1 MAPAS
6 FLIKP
11 VAPFRLD
18 LTVWALRR
26 RPENVVDRWDGTRYR
41 RVLVL
46 EGRPVEIAITQI
58 ERRRRPLL
66 EITTSGWRLTRER
79 ERTLQTVVQRLLGT
93 EIDLRG
99 FYRIAGQQGKL
110 GELVRRFRGLKP
122 PRFPSVFESVINAFA
137 CQQVSLE
144 VGMLFLNRL
153 AARYGLIVE
162 KSGEGAHAF
171 PRPEDL
177 AAERPQALRRLG
189 FSRQKAR
196 AVSELSLAVAEG
208 RFDLESV
215 TGLHEDAVLER
226 LYALQGV
233 GRWSAEYVL
242 LRGLGRLHVFPGD
255 DVGAQNRIQEYLGLR
270 KAPNYE
276 TVRRRLAGWSPYA
289 GLIYFHFLLY
299 GLAQRSYLSPGRSES

>member
-1 MAPAS
+1 
-6 FLIKP
+6 
-11 VAPFRLD
+11 
-18 LTVWALRR
+18 
-26 RPENVVDRWDGTRYR
+26 
-41 RVLVL
+41 VLVL

-58 ERRRRPLL
+58 ERRIRPLL
-66 EITTSGWRLTRER
+66 EITTSGWRLTGER
-79 ERTLQTVVQRLLGT
+79 ERSLLTVVQRLLGT
-93 EIDLRG
+93 EIDLRS
-99 FYRIAGQQGKL
+99 FYRIAGRQGKL
-110 GELVRRFRGLKP
+110 GELVRRFWGLKP

-137 CQQVSLE
+137 CQQVSLA

-162 KSGEGAHAF
+162 KNGEEAHAF

-177 AAERPQALRRLG
+177 AAERPQALRGLG

-196 AVSELSLAVAEG
+196 AVSELSSAVAEG

-215 TGLHEDAVLER
+215 TGLDGDAVLER
-226 LYALQGV
+226 LYALRGV
-233 GRWSAEYVL
+233 GRWSVEYVL

-270 KAPNYE
+270 KAPSYE

-289 GLIYFHFLLY
+289 GLIYFHFLLH
-299 GLAQRSYLSPGRSES
+299 GLAQRGYLSSGRSES